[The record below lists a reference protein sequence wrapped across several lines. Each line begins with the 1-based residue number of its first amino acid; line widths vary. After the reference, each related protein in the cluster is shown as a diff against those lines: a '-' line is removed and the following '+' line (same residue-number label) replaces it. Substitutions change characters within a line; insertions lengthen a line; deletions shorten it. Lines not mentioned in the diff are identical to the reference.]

1 MQLGASLPIG
11 DIGPGPAVIRDYA
24 RAAEGLGFDYL
35 VAPDHVLGANPAT
48 AEGDGVG
55 TSATAYHDPQPSPH
69 CAFANKPLNS
79 DAVETARANAS
90 MSGSSRCSGM
100 LGINS

>member
-1 MQLGASLPIG
+1 MGG
-11 DIGPGPAVIRDYA
+11 ERYDIIIVGSGPGGAGMAWRLAQTGKRILLIER
-24 RAAEGLGFDYL
+24 GDYL
-35 VAPDHVLGANPAT
+35 RREPQNWS
-48 AEGDGVG
+48 
-55 TSATAYHDPQPSPH
+55 SAQPSPH

-79 DAVETARANAS
+79 GAVETARANAS